1 MHYSVQTEVYS
12 QTQLCERLRHL
23 TQFSSH
29 LLLVSGEPG
38 SGKSTIL
45 QTYLDS
51 DFNQKTIAIRAQTQ
65 HDEAGVREQIL
76 QQITYD
82 GRFNPQLSLLE
93 ALPLLAN
100 QIEQEITICIDD
112 AQLLPESIIAEFI
125 QLVEYSLQNRISI
138 NINLILFANIDW
150 VTKVMTRF
158 AKSATNILE
167 LEVAALDPQAA
178 LQFVDQQF
186 AQAGY
191 KPTFVNQDAINRQI
205 EACQGNP
212 AALTLCAQAIMRGEV
227 YTPEKGA
234 ATDSVQGT
242 GNGKRSFYLA
252 AIIASL
258 LLIGSAVTFLY
269 DAYQSEQTSSAEAS
283 NNPTEVELDDSMT
296 AQPVAEMNEP
306 TLLASNWDEELP
318 TDIEKTITLT
328 KGPEPEAEDKTR
340 VIVDDAAVN
349 KIIAKQTTKEQA
361 QLVTAPQTEAEV
373 KTEVKTTATAIGSD
387 AQQPIIK
394 DKGILTEKALIM
406 AQPAK
411 NYTFQIAGLSHPE
424 QLERYLNEHKLT
436 EQIYTYQTLR
446 NNKPWYVV
454 LYGSFSSVE
463 QANAAKSKLPIKV
476 QKAQPWMK
484 TFSQIQ
490 REL

>member
-12 QTQLCERLRHL
+12 QMQLCERLRHL

-45 QTYLDS
+45 QAYFDS

-76 QQITYD
+76 QQIIYD
-82 GRFNPQLSLLE
+82 GRFNPQLTLLE
-93 ALPLLAN
+93 ALPVLAS
-100 QIEQEITICIDD
+100 QIEHEITICIDD

-125 QLVEYSLQNRISI
+125 QLVEFSLQNKISI
-138 NINLILFANIDW
+138 NINIILFANIDW
-150 VTKVMTRF
+150 VTKVMKKF
-158 AKSATNILE
+158 VKSATKILE

-178 LQFVDQQF
+178 LQFVEQQF

-227 YTPEKGA
+227 YTSEKAA
-234 ATDSVQGT
+234 ATDSVQGS
-242 GNGKRSFYLA
+242 GNAKRSFYLA

-258 LLIGSAVTFLY
+258 LLTGGGVTFLY
-269 DAYQSEQTSSAEAS
+269 DAYQNEQASSEAELNDTMTAQLVAEAS
-283 NNPTEVELDDSMT
+283 
-296 AQPVAEMNEP
+296 EP
-306 TLLASNWDEELP
+306 KLLASNWDEELP
-318 TDIEKTITLT
+318 TDIEQTITLT
-328 KGPEPEAEDKTR
+328 KGAEPKVENKTR
-340 VIVDDAAVN
+340 IVVDDAAVN
-349 KIIAKQTTKEQA
+349 KIIAKQNTKVQEQSV
-361 QLVTAPQTEAEV
+361 LAPQTEVKAEI
-373 KTEVKTTATAIGSD
+373 KTTATAIGSD

-411 NYTFQIAGLSHPE
+411 NYTFQIAGLSRPE
-424 QLERYLNEHKLT
+424 LLERYLNEHQLT

-446 NNKPWYVV
+446 DNKPWYVV
-454 LYGSFSSVE
+454 LYGSFSSVA
-463 QANAAKSKLPIKV
+463 QANTAKNKLPAKV

>member
-1 MHYSVQTEVYS
+1 MHYSVQTEIYS

-29 LLLVSGEPG
+29 LLLVSGEAG

-65 HDEAGVREQIL
+65 HDAAGVREQIL

-82 GRFNPQLSLLE
+82 GRFNPQLTLLE
-93 ALPLLAN
+93 ALPVLAS
-100 QIEQEITICIDD
+100 QIEHEITICIDD

-125 QLVEYSLQNRISI
+125 QLVEFKLQNRISI
-138 NINLILFANIDW
+138 NINLILFADIDW
-150 VTKVMTRF
+150 VTKVMTKF

-167 LEVAALDPQAA
+167 LEVTALDPQAA
-178 LQFVDQQF
+178 LQFVEQQF
-186 AQAGY
+186 SQAGY

-227 YTPEKGA
+227 YTPEKA
-234 ATDSVQGT
+234 AVTDSVQGS
-242 GNGKRSFYLA
+242 GNAKRSFYLA

-258 LLIGSAVTFLY
+258 LLIGGGVTFLY
-269 DAYQSEQTSSAEAS
+269 DAYQNEQASSEAAR
-283 NNPTEVELDDSMT
+283 NNPTDAELNDTMT
-296 AQPVAEMNEP
+296 AQPVAEASEP
-306 TLLASNWDEELP
+306 KLLASNWDDELP
-318 TDIEKTITLT
+318 DIEKTITLT
-328 KGPEPEAEDKTR
+328 KGAEPETEDKTR
-340 VIVDDAAVN
+340 VVVDDAAVN
-349 KIIAKQTTKEQA
+349 KIIAKQNTKVQA
-361 QLVTAPQTEAEV
+361 QLVVAP
-373 KTEVKTTATAIGSD
+373 
-387 AQQPIIK
+387 QPIIK
-394 DKGILTEKALIM
+394 NKGFLTEKALIM
-406 AQPAK
+406 VQPAK
-411 NYTFQIAGLSHPE
+411 NYTFQIAGLSRPE
-424 QLERYLNEHKLT
+424 LLERYLNEHQLT

-446 NNKPWYVV
+446 ENKPWYVV
-454 LYGSFSSVE
+454 LYGSFSSVA
-463 QANAAKSKLPIKV
+463 QANAAKSKLPAKV